1 MKAIHHLGY
10 VSVLLGQEVYVYAE
24 KDFPHECY
32 FFDPEIDEEIWK

>member
-10 VSVLLGQEVYVYAE
+10 VSVFWDQDVYVYAE
-24 KDFPHECY
+24 KDFPQECY